1 MPVRWLPIKLLWSAL
16 CALALASPSS
26 AAAGDVPSASTIGTA
41 SGSAT
46 SSGGGGTSGISGRE
60 ARLLATLPATLPAG
74 SADGAES
81 SLAVSVADYGA
92 VPDSEVDSCLAFN
105 KTIDAARASN
115 ATILR
120 IPRGTYHFYWHSC
133 GQWAPDIYVSN
144 TVVTPL
150 PPKPIGL
157 WLHGLTGLVV
167 EGGDSLLLMHGL
179 MTPIAVDHS
188 HNISIRNLAVDFP
201 HPSVVEAL
209 VTAASADGKSFELK
223 VHGANNVSVSDGN
236 VTFGSLGEGWTLS
249 GVTGLSPVAQSD
261 HAGTLCQEFDPMSD
275 ITWRRGNPLAGATV
289 AALGDGQS
297 LRLTFKTKQRELPQ
311 AGHHLWF
318 RDGGRPNAGVL
329 TQYSSSVT
337 YTNVAMHFMSGFGIV
352 AQYTR
357 GLSFSNVSAETAAGS
372 GRHCSCSADL
382 LHFSGCAGLINVT
395 GGRFVGAQDDGVN
408 VHGTHLQIVTQ
419 ISERNIV
426 VQFMQAGSYGFD
438 AFFAGDKVQFTRSD
452 TLESFGIGIVKS
464 AQMLSAKGC
473 LADPEY
479 VLPCQIALELEAPL
493 VGARLHMDVV
503 ENLAYTA
510 DFSISG
516 AYFSRIPTR
525 GLLVTTRGKV
535 RIHNNTIHTP
545 LRPALHIADD
555 AASWFE
561 SGPTADVIF
570 DGNIVIR
577 KHNHSRP
584 LNHGDS
590 PPVDVKPSN
599 TENATVHRNLR
610 VTNNEL
616 HLHQGS
622 KLEVVAA
629 KSLAGLTLT
638 GNRIYSPGRP
648 LAPAEM
654 VSSVNSSGIVVKD
667 NTVITTTAGPMQGDD
682 TTAASSVPTP
692 GGMMAAVVKTTDP
705 AARLAPPRTLMW
717 DGEALLHGRA
727 AVASRSASVTAAVA
741 LLRKDAAAAFLVKPL
756 SVTSKKAPPAGG
768 DLHDYVS
775 YESYGWPCTAI
786 CNVSLFKNCSKWKH
800 SADHCNRSTGL
811 PWQVHDGYNDP
822 ESAQD
827 RPRLSLMF
835 QSVEALSASAF
846 FFNNTEHAQHAA
858 LLLRTWFLNSDTF
871 MRPNA
876 RFAQSKNPEEKS
888 RSGGGIIDFSDGAY
902 PGGGG
907 NYIASI
913 SLAHMLDSVAMLAC
927 LDEGISSFYPPILV
941 YMENPYMDNK

>member
-1 MPVRWLPIKLLWSAL
+1 MPVRWLPVGLF
-16 CALALASPSS
+16 CTLALASPSL
-26 AAAGDVPSASTIGTA
+26 AAAGDVPSGITSTSGGTASASGTA
-41 SGSAT
+41 SGAA
-46 SSGGGGTSGISGRE
+46 SGAAASGAASGTARLSGTTGGTASGTISSTASGTVSGTASPSAGAASGISSGPE
-60 ARLLATLPATLPAG
+60 ARPLATLSSS
-74 SADGAES
+74 SAET
-81 SLAVSVADYGA
+81 SLTVSVADYGA
-92 VPDSEVDSCLAFN
+92 VPDSEADSCLAFN
-105 KTIDAARASN
+105 KTIEAARASN
-115 ATILR
+115 ATTLR

-133 GQWAPDIYVSN
+133 GLWAPDIYVSN
-144 TVVTPL
+144 TVATPL

-167 EGGDSLLLMHGL
+167 EGEDSLLLMHGL

-188 HNISIRNLAVDFP
+188 HDITIRNLAVDFS

-209 VTAASADGKSFELK
+209 VTAASPDGKSFELK
-223 VHGANNVSVSDGN
+223 VHGANNVSVFEGN
-236 VTFGSLGEGWTLS
+236 VTFGSLGEGWTLN

-261 HAGTLCQEFDPMSD
+261 HKAGTLCQEFDPVSD

-297 LRLTFKTKQRELPQ
+297 LKLTFKTKQTEVPQ

-329 TQYSSSVT
+329 TQYSSAVT
-337 YTNVAMHFMSGFGIV
+337 YANVAMHFMSGFGIV

-357 GLSFSNVSAETAAGS
+357 GLSFSNVSAETAAGI

-408 VHGTHLQIVTQ
+408 VHGTHLQIVAQT
-419 ISERNIV
+419 SERNIV

-452 TLESFGIGIVKS
+452 TLESFGTGVIKS
-464 AQMLSAKGC
+464 AKMLSAKGC
-473 LADPEY
+473 LADPDS

-493 VGARLHMDVV
+493 VGARLKMDVV
-503 ENLAYTA
+503 ESLAYTA

-535 RIHNNTIHTP
+535 RIYNNTIHMP
-545 LRPALHIADD
+545 LRPALNIADD
-555 AASWFE
+555 AANWFE
-561 SGPTADVIF
+561 SGPTADVVF

-577 KHNHSRP
+577 KHNQSRP
-584 LNHGDS
+584 LNHMDS

-599 TENATVHRNLR
+599 TKNATVHHNLR

-622 KLEVVAA
+622 KLGVVAA
-629 KSLAGLTLT
+629 KSIAGLTLT
-638 GNRIYSPGRP
+638 GNRIHSPGRP

-654 VSSVNSSGIVVKD
+654 VASVNSSGIVVKD
-667 NTVITTTAGPMQGDD
+667 NTVITTSVGPMKGDD
-682 TTAASSVPTP
+682 TAAATSVPVP
-692 GGMMAAVVKTTDP
+692 EGIVAADVKTTDP
-705 AARLAPPRTLMW
+705 AARLASPRTLMW
-717 DGEALLHGRA
+717 DGEALLHAHA
-727 AVASRSASVTAAVA
+727 AVASRSTSVAAAVA

-756 SVTSKKAPPAGG
+756 SVTSKTAAPAGG

-775 YESYGWPCTAI
+775 YESYGWPCTAT
-786 CNVSLFKNCSKWKH
+786 CNVSLFNNCSKWKH

-811 PWQVHDGYNDP
+811 PWRSHDGYNEP

-827 RPRLSLMF
+827 RPRLSLTF

-858 LLLRTWFLNSDTF
+858 LLLRTWFLSIDTF

-876 RFAQSKNPEEKS
+876 RFAQSKKVW
-888 RSGGGIIDFSDGAY
+888 FWWW
-902 PGGGG
+902 
-907 NYIASI
+907 
-913 SLAHMLDSVAMLAC
+913 HH
-927 LDEGISSFYPPILV
+927 
-941 YMENPYMDNK
+941 